1 VACPQTVTKQMI
13 SHIFIFGKSVSRFQ
27 FLLDVSSRFIFY
39 RRREVAGE
47 EIERKDMTSS
57 VYFKMHHGNEVLAV
71 NFTGHQIKLLDL
83 KRSIMELKNI
93 SKGLDFDLKIT
104 DAENDQKSLSFVVF
118 FFCSHLFLLQ
128 STRVMILLSRKIQ
141 QSL

>member
-1 VACPQTVTKQMI
+1 
-13 SHIFIFGKSVSRFQ
+13 
-27 FLLDVSSRFIFY
+27 
-39 RRREVAGE
+39 
-47 EIERKDMTSS
+47 MTSS

-104 DAENDQKSLSFVVF
+104 DAENEQKSLPVSSKHSHSSFFPLVYQGDDSFVPKNTTVVVKRIPVPQGTGLLTRL
-118 FFCSHLFLLQ
+118 SHVHRGH
-128 STRVMILLSRKIQ
+128 SYVSNSHT
-141 QSL
+141 